1 MRFTDQ
7 VVWITGASAGIGRAL
22 ALAFAREGAIVA
34 ASARREERLRELV
47 DEIEGAQGRATAIP
61 CDVTDEASVADAVR
75 RIVGEHRRL
84 DVAVANAGFSVD
96 GRVAELADEDWRRQY
111 DTNVFGLLS
120 TIRHA
125 MPHLREAEG
134 RMVLIASVAAFLPF
148 PKVGAYSSSKAA
160 VAAIGET
167 LSAEL
172 AGTSVTCTT
181 IHPGF
186 VSSELP
192 QVDRYG
198 RLRPERQD
206 RRPAQLM
213 WTAEDAARVMIRAI
227 HRRKREFVFTG
238 HGRLGVW
245 AARHVHWLTHT
256 AIARSGKKS
265 GKGANR

>member
-1 MRFTDQ
+1 MRFSAK
-7 VVWITGASAGIGRAL
+7 VVWITGASAGIGQAMARQ
-22 ALAFAREGAIVA
+22 FAREGAIVA
-34 ASARREERLRELV
+34 ASARRVDRLHELAG
-47 DEIEGAQGRATAIP
+47 EIERAGGSAQVVP
-61 CDVTDEASVADAVR
+61 CDVTDDASVGAAVER
-75 RIVGEHRRL
+75 VVGEQGRL

-96 GRVAELADEDWRRQY
+96 GRIAELPDEDWRRQY

-125 MPHLREAEG
+125 MPHLRDAEG
-134 RMVLIASVAAFLPF
+134 RMALIASVAAFVPF
-148 PKVGAYSSSKAA
+148 PKAGAYSSSKAA

-172 AGTSVTCTT
+172 AGTPVTCTT

-192 QVDRYG
+192 QIDRHG
-198 RLRPERQD
+198 RFRPEWED

-213 WTAEDAARVMIRAI
+213 WEAEDAARVMVRAI

-238 HGRLGVW
+238 HGRFSVW
-245 AARHVHWLTHT
+245 AARHFHGLTRQ
-256 AIARSGKKS
+256 IVERSGRPS
-265 GKGANR
+265 DKG

>member
-1 MRFTDQ
+1 MRFADK
-7 VVWITGASAGIGRAL
+7 VVWITGASSGIGRAL
-22 ALAFAREGAIVA
+22 ALEFAAEGASIA
-34 ASARREERLRELV
+34 LSARREERLDELV
-47 DEIEGAQGRATAIP
+47 DEIESAGGHALAVP
-61 CDVTDEASVADAVR
+61 CDVTDEASVASAVDR
-75 RIVGEHRRL
+75 VVGELERL

-96 GRVAELADEDWRRQY
+96 GRVAELSDEDWRRQY

-125 MPHLREAEG
+125 MPHLREAGG

-148 PKVGAYSSSKAA
+148 PKAGAYSSSKAA
-160 VAAIGET
+160 VGAIGET

-172 AGTSVTCTT
+172 AGAPVTCTT

-192 QVDRYG
+192 QIDRQG
-198 RLRPERQD
+198 RHRPEWED

-213 WTAEDAARVMIRAI
+213 WATEDAARVMVRAI

-238 HGRLGVW
+238 HGRFGVW
-245 AARHVHWLTHT
+245 AARHLHGLTYL
-256 AIARSGKKS
+256 AISRSGKQS
-265 GKGANR
+265 DKG